1 MCAFTAAQ
9 VTQIRSRGKFT
20 EEGEKITA
28 YLHALGKINA
38 MNSLKYK
45 KNNNKMKEKQQT
57 KLIFYFNNKRFTDNY
72 SKKMTTCVTQMIP
85 TVQISWDKTVH
96 QRDLKSRNKLCAR
109 VKLMKSKKPKHW
121 KNCFNGSAPGSDGLT
136 KEFYQSFWQKKKI
149 KHVLDLYKES
159 FETGHVWS
167 THERGIVTII
177 HKGEDLQLE
186 TYLAHTTRY

>member
-9 VTQIRSRGKFT
+9 VTQIRSRAKFT

-28 YLHALGKINA
+28 YLLALGKINA

-45 KNNNKMKEKQQT
+45 KNNNEMKEKQQT

-109 VKLMKSKKPKHW
+109 VKLIKSKKPKH
-121 KNCFNGSAPGSDGLT
+121 
-136 KEFYQSFWQKKKI
+136 
-149 KHVLDLYKES
+149 
-159 FETGHVWS
+159 
-167 THERGIVTII
+167 
-177 HKGEDLQLE
+177 
-186 TYLAHTTRY
+186 